1 MSIPRVLVTRPIP
14 DAGLALLRAA
24 KLDYLLPESPPDS
37 EALRHIMPQYEGV
50 ICQLADRIDEGHV
63 WDAFPGCKIIA
74 TCSVGT
80 DHIDLAAARAAG
92 IHVTNTPG
100 VLTEATADLAWALM
114 LATARRIP
122 ESERLVRSGAWQG
135 WEMMQMLG
143 ANVHGRTLGIVG
155 AGRIGTAVA
164 RRATGFSMN
173 VLYTTREDKPA
184 MAALGARRVPL
195 ETLLAESDFVSL
207 HCPLADE
214 TRHLLDRS
222 ALERMRPGAILINTA
237 RGPIVDEAAL
247 IDMLRDRRI
256 AAAGFDVYEH
266 EPRIPPELMALDN
279 VVLLPHIGSATVS
292 TRDRMAEMAAEDVIA
307 VLDGK
312 PPLRPVGGG

>member
-1 MSIPRVLVTRPIP
+1 MSPPRVLVTRPIP

-24 KLDYLLPESPPDS
+24 KLDYHLPDVPPDHDQLIQLV
-37 EALRHIMPQYEGV
+37 AHHDAV
-50 ICQLADRIDEGHV
+50 IGQLADRF
-63 WDAFPGCKIIA
+63 DATFIAAASSRCRIIA

-100 VLTEATADLAWALM
+100 VLTEATADLTWALL
-114 LATARRIP
+114 LATARRIT
-122 ESERLVRSGAWQG
+122 EAERLVRSGTWQG
-135 WEMMQMLG
+135 WEMMQLLG
-143 ANVHGRTLGIVG
+143 ADVHSRTLGIVG

-164 RRATGFSMN
+164 RRATGFSMT
-173 VLYTTREDKPA
+173 VLYTAREDKPA

-207 HCPLADE
+207 HCPLTDQ
-214 TRHLLDRS
+214 TRHLLNRT
-222 ALERMRPGAILINTA
+222 ALERMRPGSILINTA

-247 IDMLRDRRI
+247 IDLLRERRI

-266 EPRIPPELMALDN
+266 EPRIPAELLALEN
-279 VVLLPHIGSATVS
+279 VVLLPHIGSATVT
-292 TRDRMAEMAAEDVIA
+292 TRNRMAEMAAEDVIA
-307 VLDGK
+307 VLGGQS
-312 PPLRPVGGG
+312 PRRPVC

>member
-1 MSIPRVLVTRPIP
+1 MSNPRVLVTRPIP

-24 KLDYLLPESPPDS
+24 KLDYFLPGSPPDH
-37 EALRHIMPQYEGV
+37 EQLIEHVADHDAV
-50 ICQLADRIDEGHV
+50 IGQLADRF
-63 WDAFPGCKIIA
+63 DAATITAASSRCRIIA

-80 DHIDLAAARAAG
+80 DHIDLVAARAAG
-92 IHVTNTPG
+92 IRVTNTPG
-100 VLTEATADLAWALM
+100 VLTEATADLTWALL

-122 ESERLVRSGAWQG
+122 EAERLARSGGWQG

-143 ANVHGRTLGIVG
+143 ADIHGRTLGIVG

-173 VLYTTREDKPA
+173 VLYTAREEKPA
-184 MAALGARRVPL
+184 MAALGARRMPL

-207 HCPLADE
+207 HCPLTDE
-214 TRHLLDRS
+214 THHLLDRS
-222 ALERMRPGAILINTA
+222 ALERMRPGSMLINTA

-247 IDMLRDRRI
+247 IDMLRHRRI

-266 EPRIPPELMALDN
+266 EPRIPAELTALDN
-279 VVLLPHIGSATVS
+279 VVLLPHIGSATVT
-292 TRDRMAEMAAEDVIA
+292 TRNRMAQMAAEDVIA
-307 VLDGK
+307 VLSGN
-312 PPLRPVGGG
+312 PPLRPVC

>member
-1 MSIPRVLVTRPIP
+1 MSNPRVLVTRPIP

-24 KLDYLLPESPPDS
+24 KLDYFLPESPPDH
-37 EALRHIMPQYEGV
+37 EQLIEHVADHDAV
-50 ICQLADRIDEGHV
+50 IGQLADRF
-63 WDAFPGCKIIA
+63 DAATITAASSRCRIIA

-80 DHIDLAAARAAG
+80 DHIDLVAARAAG
-92 IHVTNTPG
+92 IRVTNTPG
-100 VLTEATADLAWALM
+100 VLTEATADLTWALL

-122 ESERLVRSGAWQG
+122 EAERLAQSGGWQG

-143 ANVHGRTLGIVG
+143 ADVHSRTLGIVG

-173 VLYTTREDKPA
+173 VLYTAREDKPA
-184 MAALGARRVPL
+184 MAALGARRMPL

-207 HCPLADE
+207 HCPLTDE

-222 ALERMRPGAILINTA
+222 ALERMRPGSMLINTA

-247 IDMLRDRRI
+247 IDMLRNRRI

-266 EPRIPPELMALDN
+266 EPRIPAELAALDN
-279 VVLLPHIGSATVS
+279 VVLLPHIGSATVT
-292 TRDRMAEMAAEDVIA
+292 TRNRMAQMAAEDVIA
-307 VLDGK
+307 VLSGN
-312 PPLRPVGGG
+312 PPLRTVC